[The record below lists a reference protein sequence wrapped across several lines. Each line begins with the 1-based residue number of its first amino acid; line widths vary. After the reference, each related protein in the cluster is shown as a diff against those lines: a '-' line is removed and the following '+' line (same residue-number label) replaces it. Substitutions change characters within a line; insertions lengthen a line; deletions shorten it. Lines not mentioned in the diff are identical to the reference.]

1 MNTNTSKNNV
11 DNFGAK
17 EKQDGQ
23 CAALLLFC
31 PHIEDNCV
39 DNHNI
44 LIVLTK
50 QYRRELWTQKLPDY
64 YWKQCLK
71 STRKCR
77 LLF

>member
-1 MNTNTSKNNV
+1 MNTSKNNV
-11 DNFGAK
+11 DNFGVK

-50 QYRRELWTQKLPDY
+50 QYRLVIWIVLLPE
-64 YWKQCLK
+64 K
-71 STRKCR
+71 
-77 LLF
+77 